1 MLFSPRIPIFKDGVV
16 GMKKSFALILLLLA
30 SFSALNA
37 QNNTIID
44 TDLPLVKI
52 DTKGG
57 TILNDPKITADLG
70 IIYNGVGKRNKST
83 DASNE
88 FNGKIGIELRG
99 QSSQGQPLRSYDIEL
114 RDAAGLELPTPLLG
128 MPPESDWVLYAPY
141 MDKTMMRNYLAY
153 TLTREMGRW
162 ASRVR
167 YVELILNNEYQG
179 IYLLAEKIK
188 RDSSRVNI
196 SKLLPTDNSGVELTG
211 GYIFSLDKGA
221 NGWFS
226 SYPTPGATN
235 LAPRQFSYVYPKV
248 ADITQ
253 QQKNFIKQTV
263 DDFENALAGP
273 NFQDPSLGVRKHAD
287 LSSFIDFLIIN
298 EISRNVDGYRL
309 STYFHKNKN
318 LYDGRIKAGPAW
330 DFDLGF
336 KNADYCDGSLI
347 SGWAYKFNAVC
358 PSDGAGLIPF
368 WWDRLMLDTAF
379 VSSLRCRWLDLRKTV
394 LSEQNINKLIDSADL
409 VTTEARPRH
418 FAKWN
423 LSGNQWWRGANPIR
437 SYEEERD
444 AMKAWIKQRAEWID
458 LNLQNK
464 GACGD
469 WPADNTEGI
478 ILKAFP
484 NPFQNSGNINV
495 QVKEAQGIRIMV
507 IDMNGRVMMETSK
520 NVFRGGNNVS
530 LDAARWPSGV
540 YQVILTTVTGQV
552 YKYRMIKQ

>member
-1 MLFSPRIPIFKDGVV
+1 LPIFIDGSVV
-16 GMKKSFALILLLLA
+16 MKKSSILILCLFA
-30 SFSALNA
+30 ALGYSNA
-37 QNNTIID
+37 QNNATID
-44 TDLPLVKI
+44 SDLPLVKI

-57 TILNDPKITADLG
+57 VILNDPKITADFSV
-70 IIYNGVGKRNKST
+70 INNGSGKRNKST
-83 DASNE
+83 DIPNE

-114 RDAAGLELPTPLLG
+114 RDAAGLELATPLLG

-153 TLTREMGRW
+153 TLTRQMGRW

-196 SKLLPTDNSGVELTG
+196 SKLLPTDNSGIELTG

-226 SYPTPGATN
+226 NYPTPGSTN
-235 LAPRQFSYVYPKV
+235 LAPRQFSYVYPKI

-253 QQKNFIKQTV
+253 QQKNYIEQTV
-263 DDFENALAGP
+263 DDFESALAGP
-273 NFQDPSLGVRKHAD
+273 NFQDPSLGVRKLAD

-298 EISRNVDGYRL
+298 ELSRNVDGYRL

-318 LYDGRIKAGPAW
+318 LIDGRIKAGPVW

-336 KNADYCDGSLI
+336 KNADYCDGSMV
-347 SGWAYKFNAVC
+347 SGWAYKFNYVC

-394 LSEQNINKLIDSADL
+394 LSEQNINKLIDSADVL
-409 VTTEARPRH
+409 TTESRTRH

-423 LSGNQWWRGANPIR
+423 LTGNQWWRGTNPIR

-444 AMKAWIKQRAEWID
+444 AMKLWIKQRAEWID

-464 GACGD
+464 GSCGD
-469 WPADNTEGI
+469 WPADNFEDI
-478 ILKAFP
+478 IIKTFP
-484 NPFQNSGNINV
+484 NPFQNSGRINI
-495 QVKEAQGIRIMV
+495 QVKEAQGIQLMVVDMHGRIM
-507 IDMNGRVMMETSK
+507 MQTSK

-530 LDAARWPSGV
+530 LDAGTWPAGV
-540 YQVILTTVTGQV
+540 YQVILTTITGDI